1 MGDGLQTTTAL
12 SVSQQAESHRGV
24 GAARPITEELGLRP
38 GAGLSGGGGGGGG
51 RGGAAGAEQRRAESL
66 QLTRARFE
74 ALDNGD

>member
-1 MGDGLQTTTAL
+1 MWVTACNQPTAF
-12 SVSQQAESHRGV
+12 SVSQQAESHRGI

-38 GAGLSGGGGGGGG
+38 GAGLSGGGGGG
-51 RGGAAGAEQRRAESL
+51 RGGGAGVEQRRAESL

>member
-1 MGDGLQTTTAL
+1 MWVTACNQPTAF
-12 SVSQQAESHRGV
+12 SVSQQAESHRGI

-38 GAGLSGGGGGGGG
+38 GAGLSGGGGGGL
-51 RGGAAGAEQRRAESL
+51 AGAEQRRAESL